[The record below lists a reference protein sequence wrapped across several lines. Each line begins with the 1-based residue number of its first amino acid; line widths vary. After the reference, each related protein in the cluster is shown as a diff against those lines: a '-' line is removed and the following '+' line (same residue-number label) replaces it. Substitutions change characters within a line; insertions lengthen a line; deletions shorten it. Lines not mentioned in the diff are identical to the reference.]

1 MREAGEKKYDIER
14 SSSRQSIP
22 EVLVELRRN
31 IDSETPDWV
40 GSAVDIA
47 LGGMFLELPPEAGL
61 GDLFYVT
68 FTLGDPRTSFRRLG
82 AVVLSRR
89 PRGEPLPRVRTG
101 DLGVLGF
108 TAWPLEKEY
117 ELEAWLRE
125 HAA

>member
-1 MREAGEKKYDIER
+1 MARECDLVHCFAIRAMLTAILAGTGKPLILHAL
-14 SSSRQSIP
+14 IP
-22 EVLVELRRN
+22 N
-31 IDSETPDWV
+31 PDRLDRV
-40 GSAVDIA
+40 VCHFADVVICNSKATA
-47 LGGMFLELPPEAGL
+47 NRFAHFANPEIVYNGV
-61 GDLFYVT
+61 YE
-68 FTLGDPRTSFRRLG
+68 PK
-82 AVVLSRR
+82 